1 MKTGKGSGNIKY
13 ENTSNSAGPGSI
25 QATPGG
31 ASIGNGSSLQGSA
44 VQNKSKSKIVK
55 KGQQLRSG
63 SYNNESGQYSG
74 SAAGGNIRE

>member
-55 KGQQLRSG
+55 KG
-63 SYNNESGQYSG
+63 
-74 SAAGGNIRE
+74 